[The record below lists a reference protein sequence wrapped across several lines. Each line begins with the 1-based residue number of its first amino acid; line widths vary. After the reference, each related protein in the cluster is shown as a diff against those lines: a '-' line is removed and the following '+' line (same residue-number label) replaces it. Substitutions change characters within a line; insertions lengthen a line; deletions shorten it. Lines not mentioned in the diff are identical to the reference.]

1 MAKATVL
8 IVEDEAIIAA
18 DLAGK
23 LEKLGY
29 EIVGTETKGEE
40 AVEAVYRLKP
50 DVVLMDILLKG
61 EMDGI
66 EAAEEIGNRINA
78 PAVIF
83 MTSYS
88 DDATLERAKLTQPYG
103 YILKPF
109 EERALAATIKMAIY
123 KRQLDRQ
130 QYDQLE
136 WLRVTLNSIGDAVIS
151 CNADGIVYFLNP
163 VAEVLTGWRT
173 DNALGCPIEEVF
185 HLVSTKYHLPFENP
199 VSRVVREGDR
209 VPISSFLVTKE
220 DLKIPVEGIAAPV
233 LNIDG
238 WIIGVVIVVHDV
250 TKKRRTEEALLQTK
264 YC

>member
-29 EIVGTETKGEE
+29 EIVGTESRGAE

-61 EMDGI
+61 GMDGI
-66 EAAEEIGNRINA
+66 EAAEEMGNRINA

-83 MTSYS
+83 MTSYA
-88 DDATLERAKLTQPYG
+88 DDATLDRAKLTQPYG

-163 VAEVLTGWRT
+163 WQRRSPVGE
-173 DNALGCPIEEVF
+173 PIM
-185 HLVSTKYHLPFENP
+185 L
-199 VSRVVREGDR
+199 
-209 VPISSFLVTKE
+209 
-220 DLKIPVEGIAAPV
+220 
-233 LNIDG
+233 
-238 WIIGVVIVVHDV
+238 
-250 TKKRRTEEALLQTK
+250 
-264 YC
+264 

>member
-1 MAKATVL
+1 MSKTTVL

-29 EIVGTETKGEE
+29 EIVGTEAKGEE
-40 AVEAVYRLKP
+40 AVESVFRLKP

-66 EAAEEIGNRINA
+66 EAAEAIQYRINA
-78 PAVIF
+78 PAVIY

-109 EERALAATIKMAIY
+109 EERALSATIKMAIY

-130 QYDQLE
+130 QHDQLE

-185 HLVSTKYHLPFENP
+185 RLINEQYHLPSENP
-199 VSRVVREGDR
+199 VSRVLREGHR
-209 VPISSFLVTKE
+209 VRIFSVLVTKE

-238 WIIGVVIVVHDV
+238 WVIGVVIVFHDV
-250 TKKRRTEEALLQTK
+250 TEKRRAEESLLQAK
-264 YC
+264 

>member
-1 MAKATVL
+1 MPKATVL
-8 IVEDEAIIAA
+8 IVEDEVIIAA

-29 EIVGTETKGEE
+29 EIVGTEAKGEE
-40 AVEAVYRLKP
+40 AVESVYRLKP

-66 EAAEEIGNRINA
+66 EAAEEMGNRINA

-83 MTSYS
+83 MTSYA

-109 EERALAATIKMAIY
+109 EERALSATIKMAIY

-151 CNADGIVYFLNP
+151 CNADGIIYFLNP

-173 DNALGCPIEEVF
+173 DNALGCPIDEVF
-185 HLVSTKYHLPFENP
+185 HLINEQYHLPSENP
-199 VSRVVREGDR
+199 VSRVLREGDR
-209 VPISSFLVTKE
+209 VLISSVLVTRE
-220 DLKIPVEGIAAPV
+220 DLKIPVVGIAAPV

-238 WIIGVVIVVHDV
+238 WIIGVVIVVHAV
-250 TKKRRTEEALLQTK
+250 TEKRRAEEALLQAK
-264 YC
+264 

>member
-1 MAKATVL
+1 MSKATVL

-29 EIVGTETKGEE
+29 EIVGTEAKGEE
-40 AVEAVYRLKP
+40 AVASVYRLKP

-61 EMDGI
+61 KMDGI
-66 EAAEEIGNRINA
+66 EAAEAIRNRINA

-109 EERALAATIKMAIY
+109 EERALSATIKMAIY

-130 QYDQLE
+130 LHDELE

-151 CNADGIVYFLNP
+151 CNAEGIVYFLNP
-163 VAEVLTGWRT
+163 VAETLTGWRT

-185 HLVSTKYHLPFENP
+185 HLINEQYHLPSETP
-199 VSRVVREGDR
+199 VSRVIREGDR
-209 VPISSFLVTKE
+209 ALISSILVTRE
-220 DLKIPVEGIAAPV
+220 DLKIPVEGIATPV
-233 LNIDG
+233 RNIDG
-238 WIIGVVIVVHDV
+238 WIIGVVIVVHAV
-250 TKKRRTEEALLQTK
+250 TEKRRAEEALLQAK
-264 YC
+264 